1 MNKKG
6 FTVIE
11 LITTFALSTVIIII
25 LINVVLM
32 IKNIYSE
39 NNIKSELLIE
49 QSNLSNLINKKFTKD
64 NLKTYEACN
73 DSSFCYKFEFVDG
86 TTSTLVVGDDY
97 IKFDSYK
104 YKIKSGTSI
113 GESKLEIT
121 DVEVS
126 STEVN
131 NSILVIKIPII
142 NKIYPNEDFGIN
154 LVYQYNSNK
163 ITL

>member
-25 LINVVLM
+25 LVNVVLM

-39 NNIKSELLIE
+39 NDIKSELLIE
-49 QSNLSNLINKKFTKD
+49 QSNLSNIINKKIIKD
-64 NLKTYEACN
+64 NLKTYEVCS

-97 IKFDSYK
+97 IKFDSYV

-113 GESKLEIT
+113 GDSTFEII
-121 DVEVS
+121 DVNVS

-142 NKIYPNEDFGIN
+142 NKIYPNDDFGIN
-154 LVYQYNSNK
+154 IVYQYNSKK